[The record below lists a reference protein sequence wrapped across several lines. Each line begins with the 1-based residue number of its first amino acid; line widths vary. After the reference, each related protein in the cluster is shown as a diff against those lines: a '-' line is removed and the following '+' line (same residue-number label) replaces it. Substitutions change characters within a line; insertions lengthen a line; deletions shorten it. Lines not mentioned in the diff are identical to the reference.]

1 MIVVG
6 LMSGTSADGVDA
18 VVVDIQGTK
27 PYLRS
32 KILSH
37 HAQSYSSSLR
47 KRLLHIAEK
56 GSVADVCHMNVVL
69 GEIFAKAALSAIKKS
84 GILPRRVSLIG
95 SHGQTVHHL
104 PNGPKEPGLGKV
116 RSTLQL
122 GDPSV
127 IAERTGL
134 PTISDFRARD
144 LAVGGEGAPLT
155 PYVHALQFGK
165 HRVKRLVINL
175 GGIANVTVLPGVGQF
190 HKVRAF
196 DTGPCNMLLDGLI
209 HIGTHGKTTCDRGG
223 RLAQKGTMHSG
234 LLRKL
239 MAHSYILR
247 RPPKSTGRE
256 MFGLSYVEGVWK
268 QGQRYK
274 LSLSDTLATGTRFIA
289 EALGNARQWFP
300 GSPDEVILGGG
311 GVKNVRLVEE
321 LKAVF
326 QPVTVSNM
334 EDHGIP
340 SQAFEAQAFAILAYQ
355 SLHGVNGNLPTV
367 TGAHRPV
374 ILGTLTPGKKGFPQ
388 GIRKRP

>member
-18 VVVDIQGTK
+18 VVVDIRGTG
-27 PYLRS
+27 LHVRS
-32 KILSH
+32 KLLSH

-47 KRLLHIAEK
+47 KRLLRIAEH
-56 GSVADVCHMNVVL
+56 GSVAEVCHVNVVL

-84 GILPRRVSLIG
+84 GISPRRISLIG

-104 PNGPKEPGLGKV
+104 PNGVEEPGMGKI

-144 LAVGGEGAPLT
+144 LAAGGEGAPLT

-165 HRVKRLVINL
+165 PRVRRFVINL
-175 GGIANVTVLPGVGQF
+175 GGIANVTVLPGAGQF
-190 HKVRAF
+190 HRVQAF
-196 DTGPCNMLLDGLI
+196 DSGPCNMLLDGLM
-209 HIGTHGKTTCDRGG
+209 HIGTKGKTAFDRGG
-223 RLAQKGTMHSG
+223 RLAQQGKIHLG
-234 LLRKL
+234 LVRKL
-239 MAHSYILR
+239 MAHSYLLR

-256 MFGLSYVEGVWK
+256 MFGLRYVEHVWK
-268 QGQRYK
+268 QGQRHK
-274 LSLSDTLATGTRFIA
+274 LSLPDILATGARFIA
-289 EALGNARQWFP
+289 EALGHSRQWLP

-311 GVKNVRLVEE
+311 GVKNARLVKEVQ
-321 LKAVF
+321 AVF

-334 EDHGIP
+334 EDHGTP
-340 SQAFEAQAFAILAYQ
+340 SQAFEAQAFAVLAYQ
-355 SLHGVNGNLPTV
+355 SFHGVSGNLPKV
-367 TGAHRPV
+367 TGANRQV
-374 ILGTLTPGKKGFPQ
+374 ILGTLTPGKRGFPP
-388 GIRKRP
+388 GIRNKS